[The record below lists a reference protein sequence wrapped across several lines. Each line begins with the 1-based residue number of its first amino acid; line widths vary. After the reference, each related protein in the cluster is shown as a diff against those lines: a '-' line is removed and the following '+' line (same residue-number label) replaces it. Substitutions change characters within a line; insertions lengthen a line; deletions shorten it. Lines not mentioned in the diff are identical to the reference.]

1 MCFSKEAS
9 LITGTLLTTLGLYTA
24 LTAKQKKLLPAAL
37 IPLFFGIQQLSE
49 GRIWA
54 SFDQSMTPIH
64 IQFYDSISSST
75 GFFAALFLLFAFLI
89 WPVWIPLSTYL
100 PEKKPLRRSL
110 LLILLLGGIATAIL
124 SLLSLRDNSITLQV
138 VQNSIQYTPERTL
151 IIPLNLFIALYGAT
165 VILPSLI
172 SSVRGFPVFGVFSL
186 AALII
191 SLYLY
196 YNTFTSVW
204 CFFSAWLSII
214 IAMVVRSEGRCNEKS

>member
-9 LITGTLLTTLGLYTA
+9 YISGALLTTLGLYTV
-24 LTAKQKKLLPAAL
+24 LTAKQKKMLPAAL
-37 IPLFFGIQQLSE
+37 IPLFFGVQQLSE

-54 SFDQSMTPIH
+54 SFDENLSPIKLEFFNSIAATP
-64 IQFYDSISSST
+64 
-75 GFFAALFLLFAFLI
+75 GFFAALFLFFAFII

-100 PEKKPLRRSL
+100 PEKKPVRKTLLSFL
-110 LLILLLGGIATAIL
+110 LLAGIVTAGLAIA
-124 SLLSLRDNSITLQV
+124 SLKDNSITLQV
-138 VQNSIQYTPERTL
+138 IQKSIQYTPEKPL
-151 IIPLNLFIALYGAT
+151 IMPLNLFIALYGAT

-172 SSVRGFPVFGVFSL
+172 SSIRGFPLFGVFSF

-191 SLYLY
+191 SFYLY

-214 IAMVVRSEGRCNEKS
+214 IAMVVRSEGHLAERR